1 MRTTAALASVAV
13 LASFLLAPGA
23 AFAQEPE
30 ERPAPPVAPLPP
42 PVEAAPPGVTV
53 VMPPCRLAEHA
64 GYEEPDAR
72 TAAQLVCSAIAR
84 AGASPAEHY
93 RVSLGKLGSA
103 VILSVAQEGGTVGS
117 TVDSREMR
125 LTSIEEVEVAAP
137 RIADA
142 IVHGVPLVE
151 TEKVDNLVG
160 PETRQPKSKAGKV
173 HFALG
178 LLGMAPP
185 LNVGVSPS
193 PGMILDTHYETGN
206 QRLELTGS
214 FRFAAGS
221 GDNTSPQANAVL
233 FSIGTRYFTSDTDF
247 SPYVGGGLSWGY
259 YDLKLPASDSAQYV
273 EAQSS
278 GLGAYVDAG
287 FEILRTHH
295 AHLAIGARLDLPF
308 FALHNTDYSSG
319 YVDSAGNYVSGTTS
333 SSNYYYLP
341 VSLEMR
347 LTF

>member
-1 MRTTAALASVAV
+1 MRTTAALASVAA
-13 LASFLLAPGA
+13 LASFLLAPA
-23 AFAQEPE
+23 SAFAQEPE
-30 ERPAPPVAPLPP
+30 ERPAPPMAPLPP
-42 PVEAAPPGVTV
+42 PVEVVPPGVTV

-64 GYEEPDAR
+64 GYEEPDSR
-72 TAAQLVCSAIAR
+72 TAAQLVCASIAR
-84 AGASPAEHY
+84 AGASPADHY
-93 RVSLGKLGSA
+93 RISLGKLGSA
-103 VILSVAQEGGTVGS
+103 VILSVAREGSTVGS

-193 PGMILDTHYETGN
+193 PGMILDTHYETGS

-221 GDNTSPQANAVL
+221 GDNTNPQASAVL

-259 YDLKLPASDSAQYV
+259 YELKLPASDSIGYTD
-273 EAQSS
+273 AQSS

-295 AHLAIGARLDLPF
+295 AHLALGARVDVPF
-308 FALHNTDYSSG
+308 FALRNQGSG
-319 YVDSAGNYVSGTTS
+319 IGSYDASGNYVYTPPS
-333 SSNYYYLP
+333 SSGFYYVP